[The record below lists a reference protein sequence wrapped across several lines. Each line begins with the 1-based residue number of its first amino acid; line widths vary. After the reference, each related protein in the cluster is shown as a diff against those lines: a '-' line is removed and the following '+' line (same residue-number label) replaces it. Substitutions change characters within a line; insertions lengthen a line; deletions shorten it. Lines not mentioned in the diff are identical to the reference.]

1 MASLFRFFGFAI
13 LVILALIIWAFFDY
27 GKNRRKADSYI
38 KGRLGITGSGYVM
51 TRFVNM
57 ARILQRDPD
66 RFTAVFFR
74 EGHHLEIPEFLPELV
89 IDIPP
94 DGVLLADPD
103 RGHSHIFIER
113 GKKLFHLEIK
123 DFAPGSITFVRKGT
137 GSVKFGEKEIPSS
150 NRDWF
155 LADRKRGRTL
165 SQPLR
170 EATSQPGEG
179 FYLYEGFAPTEGFL
193 LDEEGGVLLLD
204 RERYTYGFRENSRET
219 LRVYSPE
226 DTVSVKVDEDDHDYL
241 IFEVRDKL
249 NPVFSFEFNDPGE
262 AAYWKE
268 WFEKAAREKKE
279 TGGRVRSVFLKLPP
293 LMLPLR
299 TL

>member
-1 MASLFRFFGFAI
+1 
-13 LVILALIIWAFFDY
+13 
-27 GKNRRKADSYI
+27 
-38 KGRLGITGSGYVM
+38 
-51 TRFVNM
+51 
-57 ARILQRDPD
+57 
-66 RFTAVFFR
+66 
-74 EGHHLEIPEFLPELV
+74 
-89 IDIPP
+89 
-94 DGVLLADPD
+94 
-103 RGHSHIFIER
+103 
-113 GKKLFHLEIK
+113 
-123 DFAPGSITFVRKGT
+123 
-137 GSVKFGEKEIPSS
+137 
-150 NRDWF
+150 
-155 LADRKRGRTL
+155 
-165 SQPLR
+165 
-170 EATSQPGEG
+170 
-179 FYLYEGFAPTEGFL
+179 
-193 LDEEGGVLLLD
+193 
-204 RERYTYGFRENSRET
+204 